1 MTSPNMRHDLLY
13 GNIRLFAGTST
24 PELAQEVSEYLNI
37 PLCGRDVIEFTNE
50 NLFVKLHSSV
60 RGQDCYIIQT
70 TSIPV
75 HRNLMELLIMIDAMK
90 RAAAV
95 ASN

>member
-24 PELAQEVSEYLNI
+24 PDLAREISDYLGL
-37 PLCGRDVIEFTNE
+37 PLCGRDIIEFTNE
-50 NLFVKLHSSV
+50 NLFIKLHSSV

-75 HRNLMELLIMIDAMK
+75 HRNLMELLIMTQTL
-90 RAAAV
+90 
-95 ASN
+95 